1 MAMTYRKISLL
12 AIGFFLSALAANSAT
27 ADSQK
32 MPAAA
37 EQVGVE
43 SQKMPPAARHAV
55 SMSDAA
61 WTDASRGR
69 TIPVRIYQPAD
80 AERFPVIVFST
91 GLGRSRD
98 DCAYLG
104 RHWAACGYVAV
115 FVQHPG
121 SDDDAR
127 GLRPR
132 KDLQKAFYDRDNI
145 RNRPLDIIFVI
156 NRLERL
162 AHGGS
167 SIGQRLDIT
176 RIGASGHD
184 FGSQTVLALAGQVLP
199 GKLVF
204 SESRLKAVVAMSSPV
219 PLGQIP
225 LAMAYGDVSL
235 PCLHITGTADNS
247 IVGTTQANQ
256 RRLPF
261 DYSST
266 ADRYL
271 VTLIGADHMTYSGH
285 IRAANGGSDA
295 MYQRL
300 IAECSAAFWDAYLKD
315 SGSAKQW
322 LAGQG
327 MKTYLG
333 ATARVEK
340 KLVSQQADTVR

>member
-1 MAMTYRKISLL
+1 MTYGRISLL
-12 AIGFFLSALAANSAT
+12 ATGVFLSVLAANSVR
-27 ADSQK
+27 ADSD
-32 MPAAA
+32 AA
-37 EQVGVE
+37 
-43 SQKMPPAARHAV
+43 PPAARHAV
-55 SMSDAA
+55 STSDAT
-61 WTDASRGR
+61 WTDSSRGR
-69 TIPVRIYQPAD
+69 TIPVRIYSPAE
-80 AERFPVIVFST
+80 AERFPIIVFST

-132 KDLQKAFYDRDNI
+132 RELQKAFYDPNNI
-145 RNRPLDIIFVI
+145 RNRPLDIIFAI
-156 NRLERL
+156 NRLEHL
-162 AHGGS
+162 AHGDS
-167 SIGQRLDIT
+167 PLGQWLDTT

-199 GKLVF
+199 GKLAF

-285 IRAANGGSDA
+285 IRSANGVNDA

-315 SGSAKQW
+315 SGAARQW

-333 ATARVEK
+333 GMARVEK
-340 KLVSQQADTVR
+340 KLVSRQAETVQ